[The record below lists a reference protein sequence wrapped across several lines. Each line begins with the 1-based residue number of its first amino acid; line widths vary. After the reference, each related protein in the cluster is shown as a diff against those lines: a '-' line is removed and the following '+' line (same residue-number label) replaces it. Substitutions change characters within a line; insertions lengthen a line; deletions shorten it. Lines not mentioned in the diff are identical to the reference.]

1 MKFLDKLMGKKPA
14 AERTQ
19 RAEGITAES
28 STGKP
33 KINTDESVDTPTING
48 IEIGAHISSLLK
60 QADAEGWH
68 PVASI
73 TVICN
78 QCNRF
83 ISLDFENPAT
93 GEGIGFKKG
102 EAFGSME
109 NPLVC
114 ETCGSTD
121 FRIVNRR
128 ATFKDWLKLSLDAIP
143 ECGDD
148 PSVGFRDSETGELIR
163 DHLFEKAE
171 TFEQLWSEISPHVA
185 ERGALK
191 SNFTFNYMDIPGV
204 GSTRI
209 NRTIGVAH
217 QNSLTHELI
226 VIIKDTRKNF
236 WYRIERE

>member
-1 MKFLDKLMGKKPA
+1 MKFLDKLMGKKSA

-19 RAEGITAES
+19 RAEGVTEDLSA
-28 STGKP
+28 GKP

-68 PVASI
+68 SVASI

-78 QCNRF
+78 QCDRS

-102 EAFGSME
+102 DAFRSME
-109 NPLVC
+109 DPLIC

-128 ATFKDWLKLSLDAIP
+128 ASFKDWLKLSLDAIP

-163 DHLFEKAE
+163 DHLFEKVE

-185 ERGALK
+185 EQGALK

-209 NRTIGVAH
+209 NRTTGVAH